1 MLILKLCII
10 AAITAVCAFILK
22 NNKSELVPL
31 CVTAGGIIMFLY
43 AFDYL
48 TESIEFIRN
57 FTESAQI
64 DNEIIRIIFK
74 IIGIGFMVEI
84 TASSVKDLGFESVS
98 DKLILCGKIIIF
110 VVSIPILNSTYKIIM
125 SLINLI

>member
-10 AAITAVCAFILK
+10 AAITAICAYILK
-22 NNKSELVPL
+22 NNRSDLVPL
-31 CVTAGGIIMFLY
+31 CLVAGGIIMFLY

-48 TESIEFIRN
+48 TESVEFVKN
-57 FTESAQI
+57 FTQSTQI

-84 TASSVKDLGFESVS
+84 TASAVKDLGFESIS

-110 VVSIPILNSTYKIIM
+110 VVSVPILNSTYKIIT
-125 SLINLI
+125 SLINLV

>member
-31 CVTAGGIIMFLY
+31 CLVAGGIIMFLY

-64 DNEIIRIIFK
+64 NNEIVRIIFK

-84 TASSVKDLGFESVS
+84 TASSIKDLGFESIS

-110 VVSIPILNSTYKIIM
+110 VVSVPILNSTYKIIV